1 MKPNTFSVIVRIWND
16 EEEPYY
22 EKNDKQYSFDSLLSA
37 KSMIKPKKNP
47 NNSNGIPFIL

>member
-22 EKNDKQYSFDSLLSA
+22 EKNDKQYSFDSLYSD
-37 KSMIKPKKNP
+37 
-47 NNSNGIPFIL
+47 ILCQCMETIRILQII